1 MHPYMWQLIDQQHMA
16 DLRRQADE
24 RRLAKTCDDTSQVG
38 TSRRVGSP
46 WRLQVRA
53 LVRGRAAA

>member
-1 MHPYMWQLIDQQHMA
+1 MDPYMWQLIDQQQRA

-38 TSRRVGSP
+38 TSRQVGSR

-53 LVRGRAAA
+53 LTRRRAAA